1 MYTEHPVSKDNATFT
16 TEESVAPSH
25 SRRNYSSVIDEVIT
39 EEDSN
44 SSDSSTVETFNQ
56 EERKLSKSL
65 SNDSVFPPSQ
75 EEPRVPKRKCGRLH
89 FTDIE
94 NHREA
99 ESEKYSNQPKES
111 LRIKH
116 HITDKKTKRKQILKK
131 VSVYFNTGELVAI
144 MGPSGCGKTTLLDLL
159 TGRRKQ
165 ENHQVCTTR
174 NISFPGGRTSMLC
187 HPPSPGDHALV
198 ETTPGLFGLLSKT
211 LTLFMCKICDSPH
224 PVYDL
229 TKNSIAYL

>member
-1 MYTEHPVSKDNATFT
+1 MYTGHPVSKDNAAFT
-16 TEESVAPSH
+16 KEESVALSR
-25 SRRNYSSVIDEVIT
+25 SRRTYSSLIDEVIT

-44 SSDSSTVETFNQ
+44 SSDSSTVETFNH
-56 EERKLSKSL
+56 EEPKLTKSL

-75 EEPRVPKRKCGRLH
+75 EQHHAPTRKSGKVH
-89 FTDIE
+89 FIDIE
-94 NHREA
+94 TYRKA
-99 ESEKYSNQPKES
+99 ESEKYSNQPKEF

-116 HITDKKTKRKQILKK
+116 HIKEKKSKRKQILKE

-187 HPPSPGDHALV
+187 DPPP
-198 ETTPGLFGLLSKT
+198 
-211 LTLFMCKICDSPH
+211 PH
-224 PVYDL
+224 CQEIML
-229 TKNSIAYL
+229 

>member
-1 MYTEHPVSKDNATFT
+1 MSFT

-25 SRRNYSSVIDEVIT
+25 SRRTYSSLIAEVIT

-56 EERKLSKSL
+56 EKRILTKSL

-75 EEPRVPKRKCGRLH
+75 EEPRERKRKCGKVH
-89 FTDIE
+89 FIDMD
-94 NHREA
+94 NHRKP
-99 ESEKYSNQPKES
+99 ESEKYSDQPKES

-116 HITDKKTKRKQILKK
+116 HIKDKKPKHKQILKK

-174 NISFPGGRTSMLC
+174 NISFPGEGFPCYVTPPP
-187 HPPSPGDHALV
+187 PPSPGDVML
-198 ETTPGLFGLLSKT
+198 
-211 LTLFMCKICDSPH
+211 
-224 PVYDL
+224 
-229 TKNSIAYL
+229 